1 MLSSLYRI
9 RGVIND
15 VPLNLNSPPSIH
27 FSRIGLVA
35 NIRNCC
41 VNRLRFGCILRL
53 AEMGV
58 LFGAVV
64 LSGRHHLKGL
74 NTTCKDS
81 VETTSGVAV
90 ALKIARISALRQ
102 LTWAVVNVR
111 GCRSRHKMI
120 WCNGTIMTSGL
131 SAIFIFICR

>member
-35 NIRNCC
+35 NIRNRC

-120 WCNGTIMTSGL
+120 RCNGTIMTSGL

>member
-1 MLSSLYRI
+1 
-9 RGVIND
+9 
-15 VPLNLNSPPSIH
+15 
-27 FSRIGLVA
+27 
-35 NIRNCC
+35 
-41 VNRLRFGCILRL
+41 
-53 AEMGV
+53 MGV

-102 LTWAVVNVR
+102 LTWAVTCVDV
-111 GCRSRHKMI
+111 
-120 WCNGTIMTSGL
+120 GL
-131 SAIFIFICR
+131 DTK